1 MNGFTTPVIEYAL
14 LSPFLIVV
22 TAAVLGVLLEALAPR
37 RLRYGLQL
45 GLALIGLVAALVATL
60 TTVAGRLGD
69 QPKASGG
76 FIGAMG
82 AVAIDGPTV
91 FSWGLLLIL
100 SIMGVL
106 LFAERGLEGGVTSF
120 AGQASALP
128 GTEAERQA
136 SAQGLEHTET
146 FPLLMMATAGMM
158 LFPAAND
165 LLTLFVAL
173 EVFSLPLY
181 LLCGLARR
189 RRLLSQEAALKYFLL
204 GAFTSG
210 FLVYGIALT
219 YGYAG
224 SMGYAQIANALNG
237 RTGGHGLLLAGM
249 GLIAVSLLFKVGA
262 APFHVWTP
270 DVYQGAP
277 TAVTAFMAA
286 ATKVA
291 AFGALLRI
299 FYVAFGGARWDWL
312 PMFYVVAILT
322 MLVGSVMALTQSDV
336 KRLLAYSSI
345 AHAGFLLVG
354 FLGAREL
361 STSGAP
367 NINAI
372 QAVLF
377 YLVTYGFMTMA
388 AFAIVTLVRDSRGET
403 TDLASWA
410 GLGKESPLIAGVFS
424 FLLLAMAGIPLTS
437 GFMGKLAVF
446 AAAYKAG
453 AGIAVV
459 AAVLISV
466 VAAFFYIRLIVVMYF
481 GEPEGEGPRV
491 TTPSW
496 MTSAVIAVGTA
507 MTLVLGIVPGPLLD
521 MLGRVATFIL

>member
-91 FSWGLLLIL
+91 FSWGMLLIL

-224 SMGYAQIANALNG
+224 SMGYAEIANALNG

-286 ATKVA
+286 
-291 AFGALLRI
+291 
-299 FYVAFGGARWDWL
+299 
-312 PMFYVVAILT
+312 
-322 MLVGSVMALTQSDV
+322 
-336 KRLLAYSSI
+336 
-345 AHAGFLLVG
+345 
-354 FLGAREL
+354 
-361 STSGAP
+361 
-367 NINAI
+367 
-372 QAVLF
+372 
-377 YLVTYGFMTMA
+377 
-388 AFAIVTLVRDSRGET
+388 
-403 TDLASWA
+403 
-410 GLGKESPLIAGVFS
+410 
-424 FLLLAMAGIPLTS
+424 
-437 GFMGKLAVF
+437 
-446 AAAYKAG
+446 
-453 AGIAVV
+453 
-459 AAVLISV
+459 
-466 VAAFFYIRLIVVMYF
+466 
-481 GEPEGEGPRV
+481 
-491 TTPSW
+491 
-496 MTSAVIAVGTA
+496 
-507 MTLVLGIVPGPLLD
+507 
-521 MLGRVATFIL
+521 